1 MNVCFFVMKM
11 AATAVIRA
19 SISDVRLLPVRH
31 KCITGT
37 ERSYMSPVPI
47 KLSDITYYV
56 KVKQSRYR
64 PGVTQRV
71 PGS

>member
-1 MNVCFFVMKM
+1 MSVHCLTSFM
-11 AATAVIRA
+11 TAVQN
-19 SISDVRLLPVRH
+19 SEVGNCM
-31 KCITGT
+31 CI
-37 ERSYMSPVPI
+37 YIYIYI
-47 KLSDITYYV
+47 KV

>member
-1 MNVCFFVMKM
+1 VCVFFERTRRICSRLFFRKE
-11 AATAVIRA
+11 TEINLY
-19 SISDVRLLPVRH
+19 ISRYIVDFEVNFKVLLIVFLPYV
-31 KCITGT
+31 K
-37 ERSYMSPVPI
+37 
-47 KLSDITYYV
+47 V